1 MSTSTTLE
9 KMYSNYGAT
18 SSIIPYIDW
27 VIVAFNGYKGVG
39 LHIYETID
47 SLEDYDKFERK
58 FDRIIEA
65 EESFQDLDHAVK

>member
-1 MSTSTTLE
+1 
-9 KMYSNYGAT
+9 MYSNYGAT

-27 VIVAFNGYKGVG
+27 VIVAFNGYKGVE

-47 SLEDYDKFERK
+47 SLEDFDNFERK

-65 EESFQDLDHAVK
+65 EESCQDLGHAVKWAFEQLQ

>member
-1 MSTSTTLE
+1 
-9 KMYSNYGAT
+9 MYSNYGAT

-27 VIVAFNGYKGVG
+27 VIVAFNGYKGVE

-47 SLEDYDKFERK
+47 SLEDFDNFERK

-65 EESFQDLDHAVK
+65 EESFQDLGHAVKWAFEQLQ